1 MFKISADWLEALSVV
16 AATALAGVALWKQWK
31 DEAARRKSVDATI
44 SADAYAVRRT
54 LRAWVTSAQHIEA
67 ALVRTHGRI
76 EGPFGAARVL
86 RINPHTLRGRMR
98 NLGLDWQRF
107 RNPRFICADWL
118 YA

>member
-67 ALVRTHGRI
+67 ASWDEGQGPYGLVLGQQDKPVEERLARAV
-76 EGPFGAARVL
+76 AAAPLASRLRAVL
-86 RINPHTLRGRMR
+86 SR
-98 NLGLDWQRF
+98 D
-107 RNPRFICADWL
+107 
-118 YA
+118 